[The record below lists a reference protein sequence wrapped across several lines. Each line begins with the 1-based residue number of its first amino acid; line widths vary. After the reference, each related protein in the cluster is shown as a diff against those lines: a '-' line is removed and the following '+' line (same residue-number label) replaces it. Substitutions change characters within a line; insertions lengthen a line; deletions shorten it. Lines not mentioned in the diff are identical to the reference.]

1 MRQSPHLFAGM
12 GTVLLA
18 ALLAPLARGQDKGA
32 SAMDRL
38 AAKWEC
44 VSGVNDGKPL
54 NDETVKRLRLT
65 LTKEG
70 GYKTELGEQVLFDST
85 CRLDAAKQPAQIDM
99 IGTEGANK
107 GQAAQGIYKLEGD
120 RLTICYT
127 MPGQQRPANFESQ
140 PGSGATLVTW
150 RRAK

>member
-1 MRQSPHLFAGM
+1 MRSVNGLYQTAIVVIAG
-12 GTVLLA
+12 LLA
-18 ALLAPLARGQDKGA
+18 AVAGGQEKGA
-32 SAMDRL
+32 TEMERL
-38 AAKWEC
+38 AGKWEC
-44 VSGVNDGKPL
+44 VAGANDGKPL
-54 NDETVKRLRLT
+54 GENTIKQLRLT

-85 CRLDAAKQPAQIDM
+85 CKLDTAKQPPQIDM

-107 GQAAQGIYKLEGD
+107 GKTAQGIYRLEGD

-127 MPGQQRPANFESQ
+127 MPGHERPTQFESQ

-150 RRAK
+150 RRAR